1 MEIFLD
7 TANLEE
13 ISLYGAF
20 IDGITTNPTIMSKY
34 AHNEHYSLIRKIC
47 EMVRGPVS
55 VEVNSEDFEGMTQE
69 GKKFAAISNK
79 ICVKLPCTFDGF
91 MASKELSSRG
101 IPTNLT
107 LCFSP
112 TQALIAAKCGA
123 TYVSPFVGRLEDAG
137 QDGITL
143 LEEIAEIYQA
153 NEYDTKI
160 LAASIR
166 NVNHVIKAATIGV
179 GAITL
184 SSSIMQQCLEHPL
197 TQKGMEIFAL
207 SWENRK

>member
-1 MEIFLD
+1 MELFLD

-20 IDGITTNPTIMSKY
+20 IDGITTNPTIMSRY
-34 AHNEHYSLIRKIC
+34 AHNEHYSLVRKIC
-47 EMVRGPVS
+47 GMVRGPVS
-55 VEVNSEDFEGMTQE
+55 VEVNSEDFEGMVQE
-69 GKKFAAISNK
+69 GQKLATISNK
-79 ICVKLPCTFDGF
+79 VCVKLPCTFDGF
-91 MASKELSSRG
+91 MASKKLSAGG

-123 TYVSPFVGRLEDAG
+123 TYVSPFIGRLEDSG
-137 QDGITL
+137 HDGILL

-153 NEYDTKI
+153 NEYETKI

-166 NVNHVIKAATIGV
+166 SVSHVVQAARIGV

-184 SSSIMQQCLEHPL
+184 PPHVMQQCLEHPL
-197 TQKGMEIFAL
+197 THKGMEIF
-207 SWENRK
+207 SRNWENKK